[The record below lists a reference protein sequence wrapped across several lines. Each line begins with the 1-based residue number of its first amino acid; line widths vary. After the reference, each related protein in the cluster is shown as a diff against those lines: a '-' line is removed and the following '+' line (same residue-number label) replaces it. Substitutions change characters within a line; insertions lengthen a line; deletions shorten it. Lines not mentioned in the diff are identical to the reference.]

1 MKDMGVRADDD
12 TLRFYCIPFCDL
24 NEPKLLIPRI
34 QAVGYSVK
42 ELLTPAMAVLL
53 SQNRVNDARKL
64 STFYEKKSICKLI
77 LFLFKWTTT
86 VMLK

>member
-1 MKDMGVRADDD
+1 MKDIGVTADDD

-42 ELLTPAMAVLL
+42 ELLTPTLAVLL
-53 SQNRVNDARKL
+53 SQSRLNDAQKL
-64 STFYEKKSICKLI
+64 SKFLHEKRVSA
-77 LFLFKWTTT
+77 
-86 VMLK
+86 V